1 MDEFMKCF
9 MKLCIVCSLIVGGLL
24 IGIAVL
30 LFLCPAVLC
39 EIIRFFMALL
49 CLAGGLWLI
58 GSLLVTVFQK

>member
-1 MDEFMKCF
+1 MDEFMKCC
-9 MKLCIVCSLIVGGLL
+9 MKLCIAFSVIVGILL

-39 EIIRFFMALL
+39 EIIRFSIALF

-58 GSLLVTVFQK
+58 GSLLAAVFQK